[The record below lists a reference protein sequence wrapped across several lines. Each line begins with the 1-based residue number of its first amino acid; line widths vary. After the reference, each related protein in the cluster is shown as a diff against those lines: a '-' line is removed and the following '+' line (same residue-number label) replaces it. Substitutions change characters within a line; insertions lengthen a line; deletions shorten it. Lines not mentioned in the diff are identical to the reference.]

1 LPGNYSEPGGQILL
15 ARDGAKIA
23 GIVAMRPLEED
34 GICELKRLFVRE
46 AWRRRGLG
54 RELTMR
60 IIAHARGQNYAAMC
74 LETVPQLEAAIAL
87 YLDLGFEETG
97 AYSEDSSIYLD
108 AELRYFKLDL
118 TKDA

>member
-1 LPGNYSEPGGQILL
+1 L
-15 ARDGAKIA
+15 AVDGADIA
-23 GIVAMRPLEED
+23 GIVAMRPLDED

-60 IIAHARGQNYAAMC
+60 VIKYARGRDYAAMC

-87 YLDLGFEETG
+87 YLDLGFKEIG
-97 AYSEDSSIYLD
+97 SYSEDSSMYLN
-108 AELRYFKLDL
+108 AELRYFELDL
-118 TKDA
+118 KRDA